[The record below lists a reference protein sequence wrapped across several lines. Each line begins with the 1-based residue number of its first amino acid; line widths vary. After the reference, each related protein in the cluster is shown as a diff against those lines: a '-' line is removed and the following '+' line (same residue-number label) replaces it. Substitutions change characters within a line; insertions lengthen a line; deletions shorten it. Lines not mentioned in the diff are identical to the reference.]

1 MLWWGITFG
10 FICGVLVGYLVA
22 LRRDPVKARAELG
35 AVEAALRLA
44 FKVGGAWLWG
54 AIKRTAA
61 WVGRKIGL

>member
-1 MLWWGITFG
+1 MLRIVLG
-10 FICGVLVGYLVA
+10 FVCGALVA
-22 LRRDPVKARAELG
+22 YVVALHRDPVKARAELG

-61 WVGRKIGL
+61 WVGHKIGL